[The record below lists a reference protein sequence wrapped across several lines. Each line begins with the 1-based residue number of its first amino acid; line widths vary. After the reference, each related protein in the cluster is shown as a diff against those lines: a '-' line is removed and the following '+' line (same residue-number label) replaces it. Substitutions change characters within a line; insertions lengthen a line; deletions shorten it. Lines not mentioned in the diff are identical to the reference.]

1 MRRPYL
7 LGHRGASAEAPE
19 NTLAAFRLAQAQ
31 GADGIE
37 FDVRLSADGWP
48 VVIHDASVDR
58 LTNGVGQVAEMKLA
72 ALQALDIGRGNGI
85 PLLSEVFA
93 ALGSDFIYNIELKDG
108 RSRRL
113 VTTVADC
120 IRAAHLE
127 KKVIISSFYP
137 WAVHWAK
144 QELAG
149 QTAVAHLWRKAG
161 GRFKHRFVKAE
172 ADHPL
177 FLWVDGRYMAW
188 AVKNQLR
195 VHVWTV
201 DDPAE
206 VQRVTDLG
214 VQAVITN
221 KPGLIRKSLRLLPD
235 DTGKE

>member
-1 MRRPYL
+1 MRRPLL
-7 LGHRGASAEAPE
+7 LGHRGASADAPE

-48 VVIHDASVDR
+48 VVFHDASVAR

-72 ALQALDIGRGNGI
+72 ALQALDIGNESGF

-93 ALGSDFIYNIELKDG
+93 TLGSDFIYNIELKDG
-108 RSRRL
+108 RNRAL

-120 IRAAHLE
+120 ICTAHLE
-127 KKVIISSFYP
+127 KKVILSSFYP
-137 WAVHWAK
+137 WVVYWAK
-144 QELAG
+144 QEMEG

-161 GRFKHRFVKAE
+161 GRFKHRFVKAQ

-177 FLWVDGRYMAW
+177 FSWVDDRYMDW
-188 AVKNQLR
+188 AVNKNRLR

-201 DDPAE
+201 DDPDEA
-206 VQRVTDLG
+206 QRLADLG
-214 VQAVITN
+214 VHAIITN
-221 KPGLIRKSLRLLPD
+221 KPGLIRERLKL
-235 DTGKE
+235 